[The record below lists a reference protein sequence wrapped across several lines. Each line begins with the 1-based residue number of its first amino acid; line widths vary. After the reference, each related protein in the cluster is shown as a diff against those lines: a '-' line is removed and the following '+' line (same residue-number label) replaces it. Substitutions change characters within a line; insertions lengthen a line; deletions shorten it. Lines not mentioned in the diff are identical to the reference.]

1 MSYFRKNGLPLKG
14 FGDDTGGAVCR
25 TGAAAWNSTN
35 SAWWVP
41 VQDASGKAY
50 VLMQTDAILA
60 LPMCKGASSSGGG
73 IFDSIIK
80 GLTEVV
86 KAKVTPGSTTV
97 IQGGSGGGMATTTK
111 IALAGAGALGLLLV
125 LRARKGSKK

>member
-1 MSYFRKNGLPLKG
+1 MSYFKNRRAL
-14 FGDDTGGAVCR
+14 GDDTGGAVCR

-35 SAWWVP
+35 NAWWVP

-60 LPMCKGASSSGGG
+60 LPMCKAAGSSSSGGG

-97 IQGGSGGGMATTTK
+97 IQGGSGGGGMSTTTK
-111 IALAGAGALGLLLV
+111 VALAGAGALGLLLI
-125 LRARKGSKK
+125 LRSRRGKKS